1 LSLQHD
7 FFTILTVGAKIT
19 EKIFGTREG
28 RGAGPGRHPINAAT
42 PCQPDERFVGFFFS
56 SVCKRQNGS
65 STVFSSQLFIILC
78 YIRTNSLRVHVADKN
93 GKTKTEQK
101 ISPDWDTQQR
111 SRQHRP
117 ERETHFVP
125 AVSF

>member
-1 LSLQHD
+1 MQQRRANPTNGLLVSFL
-7 FFTILTVGAKIT
+7 V
-19 EKIFGTREG
+19 
-28 RGAGPGRHPINAAT
+28 
-42 PCQPDERFVGFFFS
+42 
-56 SVCKRQNGS
+56 VCVRDKMAVVQF
-65 STVFSSQLFIILC
+65 FSSQLFIILC

>member
-1 LSLQHD
+1 LQHD

-42 PCQPDERFVGFFFS
+42 PCQPDERFVGFFLV
-56 SVCKRQNGS
+56 VCVRDKMAVVQF
-65 STVFSSQLFIILC
+65 FSSQLFIILC